1 MYPEGVFGKVWLPSF
16 PTSTSIRCLLH
27 PYASYG
33 VFLVLSRDPA
43 VVVLGAVVDV
53 LGAVVDVL
61 RWMCAG
67 RFLKTPAGRFFKPRR
82 GDPAAV

>member
-1 MYPEGVFGKVWLPSF
+1 MLG
-16 PTSTSIRCLLH
+16 
-27 PYASYG
+27 
-33 VFLVLSRDPA
+33 A
-43 VVVLGAVVDV
+43 VVDVLGAVVDV

-67 RFLKTPAGRFFKPRR
+67 RFLKTPAGRFSKPRR